1 MFFYNQRRD
10 QKVHISKTY
19 KFGGFRVE
27 DDLTVSPFGYSYA
40 TPIYGGVETV
50 SLMNVSLA
58 HANTAVFDQGDFSVV
73 WWSNNYIGRQTIV
86 DRVATKTSGYSSNA
100 VTVTNDVRIGH
111 STYTGVSQEGYSS
124 NWGHGVS
131 LTDSTIRSSEQLQN
145 GNISFAS
152 GGNTHT
158 VRLSTYDT
166 NQHYADGVD
175 LYQSTGDTFTS
186 TTGFD
191 SAVEV
196 EGPSTYAKWTST
208 QGWSFDHLTISS
220 IGFNGSSFGT
230 LEDVSLSGSGSHTV
244 SRTNFGFGAP
254 LVYINDQGTTLF
266 KMETFNSGSQDG
278 EWWQDST
285 TITLQSEMITG
296 SWTHSLDHG
305 WNSYRGLTATF
316 DHTYRYGDANGWTET
331 SDTTQV
337 LVWDEWG
344 ASFTNGLRSWYRND
358 GAWELT
364 RASSQVVDANGDT
377 VDKWS
382 DSSFATVTPDALY
395 LPELAFVGP
404 GMANLTAAIGEFA
417 HSKGALGAELRNVA
431 KQEAKWSPVS
441 QRELTGDIN
450 NALAAFSPYKM
461 YGATD
466 SLLATTEKTFYD
478 SFLKG

>member
-10 QKVHISKTY
+10 QKMHISKTY

-27 DDLTVSPFGYSYA
+27 DNLTVSPFGYSYTFPVDSGIEA
-40 TPIYGGVETV
+40 V
-50 SLMNVSLA
+50 SLMNVSLT
-58 HANTAVFDQGDFSVV
+58 HSNSAVLDQGGLSVI

-131 LTDSTIRSSEQLQN
+131 LTDSTIRSSEQLRN
-145 GNISFAS
+145 GNMWFTSS
-152 GGNTHT
+152 DNTHT
-158 VRLSTYDT
+158 TRLSTYDT

-175 LYQSTGDTFTS
+175 LLQSTGDTFTS
-186 TTGFD
+186 ATGYS
-191 SAVEV
+191 SAMEV
-196 EGPSTYAKWTST
+196 EGQSTYVKWTST
-208 QGWSFDHLTISS
+208 QDWSFDHLTNSS
-220 IGFNGSSFGT
+220 VGFYGSSFGT
-230 LEDVSLSGSGSHTV
+230 LEDVSLSGRTLHIV
-244 SRTNFGFGAP
+244 NRTNFGFGAP

-278 EWWQDST
+278 AWWQNST

-296 SWTHSLDHG
+296 SWTHGLDHG
-305 WNSYRGLTATF
+305 WNSYRGLTATI
-316 DHTYRYGDANGWTET
+316 DHRYLYGDANGWTET

-344 ASFTNGLRSWYRND
+344 ASFTNGLRSWYRHD

-364 RASSQVVDANGDT
+364 RSSGQVVDANGDPT
-377 VDKWS
+377 DKWS

-404 GMANLTAAIGEFA
+404 GMSSITAAIGEFA
-417 HSKGALGAELRNVA
+417 HNKGALGDELRDVA
-431 KQEAKWSPVS
+431 KQEAKWSPVP
-441 QRELTGDIN
+441 QRELNGDIN
-450 NALAAFSPYKM
+450 GALAAFSPNAM
-461 YGATD
+461 RGAANN
-466 SLLATTEKTFYD
+466 LLATTEKTFYD
-478 SFLKG
+478 NFLKG